1 VTPRGKERLNRLK
14 GPASILLSLAV
25 IALAGYGL
33 HHALRHVR
41 PEEVLAALRNLS
53 MHKIWLA
60 LLFCGGS
67 FLAIGTQEYFALKT
81 AGHPL
86 PYPKALFGGFLAQSI
101 GHQTGF
107 SVAIAGA
114 LRYRFY
120 STFGV
125 NWRQVVKTQAS
136 FTGTI
141 ALALCFQ
148 LSVGMIFHPALFD
161 HAIHLPHDLIR
172 AIGALLGIFA
182 CCVLALTARKKPVT
196 LFGESWGVPPT
207 RLVVAQVVCS
217 ILDLACL
224 AASAWVLLPDA
235 LGADYPTLLGIAV
248 ASLLLGILSAVPG
261 GLGVFE
267 SGALYLLAPPTDKL
281 TAATFGALLAFR
293 AIYYLLPL
301 LLGLIALGGLELW
314 RRARVRPNAVKPD
327 TGS

>member
-1 VTPRGKERLNRLK
+1 VNPRTKEQLHRLK
-14 GPASILLSLAV
+14 TPGSILLSLAV

-41 PEEVLAALRNLS
+41 AEEVFAALRNLS
-53 MHKIWLA
+53 MHKIGLA

-67 FLAIGTQEYFALKT
+67 FLAIGGQEYFALRT

-86 PYPKALFGGFLAQSI
+86 AFPKALFGGFLAQSI

-107 SVAIAGA
+107 SLAVGGA

-136 FTGTI
+136 FSGTV

-148 LSVGMIFHPALFD
+148 LCVALLLHPALME
-161 HAIHLPHDLIR
+161 HAIHLPPLVVR
-172 AIGALLGIFA
+172 GIGVVLGLFA
-182 CCVLALTARKKPVT
+182 CAVLALTARKRPVR

-207 RLVVAQVVCS
+207 GFVIAQVICS
-217 ILDLACL
+217 VVDLACL
-224 AASAWVLLPDA
+224 AASAWVLLPDQ
-235 LGADYPTLLGIAV
+235 LNADYPTLLGMAV
-248 ASLLLGILSAVPG
+248 ASLLLGIVSGVPG

-267 SGALYLLAPPTDKL
+267 SSALSLLAPREAL
-281 TAATFGALLAFR
+281 MAATFGALLAFR

-301 LLGLIALGGLELW
+301 LLGLVALGCLELW
-314 RRARVRPNAVKPD
+314 RRARVRPSPLPKPD
-327 TGS
+327 

>member
-1 VTPRGKERLNRLK
+1 VTPRRKEILHRLK

-41 PEEVLAALRNLS
+41 PQEVFAALRDLS
-53 MHKIWLA
+53 AHKIWLA

-67 FLAIGTQEYFALKT
+67 FLAIGSQEYFALKT

-86 PYPKALFGGFLAQSI
+86 RYPKALFGGFLAQSI

-107 SVAIAGA
+107 SVAVGGG
-114 LRYRFY
+114 LRYRYY
-120 STFGV
+120 SAFGV
-125 NWRQVVKTQAS
+125 NWRQVAKTQAS

-141 ALALCFQ
+141 TLALCFQ
-148 LSVGMIFHPALFD
+148 LAVAMLFHPALFD
-161 HAIHLPHDLIR
+161 HAIHLPHVLIQV
-172 AIGALLGIFA
+172 IGASLGVFA
-182 CCVLALTARKKPVT
+182 CAVLALTARKKPIR

-207 RLVVAQVVCS
+207 GFVVAQVICS
-217 ILDLACL
+217 VLDLACL
-224 AASAWVLLPDA
+224 AASAWVLLPGD

-248 ASLLLGILSAVPG
+248 ASLLLGIISSVPG
-261 GLGVFE
+261 GLGIFE
-267 SGALYLLAPPTDKL
+267 SSVLTLLAPNPWQ

-314 RRARVRPNAVKPD
+314 RRARVRPKPD
-327 TGS
+327 AGS

>member
-1 VTPRGKERLNRLK
+1 MNPRTKEQLHRLK
-14 GPASILLSLAV
+14 TPGSILLSLAV

-41 PEEVLAALRNLS
+41 PQEVFDALRNLS

-60 LLFCGGS
+60 VLFCGGS
-67 FLAIGTQEYFALKT
+67 FFAIGSQEYFALKT

-86 PYPKALFGGFLAQSI
+86 PFLKALFGGFLAQSI

-107 SVAIAGA
+107 SVAVGGG

-120 STFGV
+120 SGFGV
-125 NWRQVVKTQAS
+125 NWRQVAKTQAS
-136 FTGTI
+136 FSGTL

-148 LSVGMIFHPALFD
+148 LAVGMLLHPALFN
-161 HAIHLPHDLIR
+161 HAVAMPPALTR
-172 AIGALLGIFA
+172 GIGALLGLFA
-182 CCVLALTARKKPVT
+182 CAVLALTARKKPVM

-207 RLVVAQVVCS
+207 GFVVAQVVCS
-217 ILDLACL
+217 VLDLAFL
-224 AASAWVLLPDA
+224 AASAWILLPDQ

-248 ASLLLGILSAVPG
+248 ASLLLGIVSSVPG
-261 GLGVFE
+261 GLGIFE
-267 SGALYLLAPPTDKL
+267 SSVLTLLAPGYWL

-301 LLGLIALGGLELW
+301 SLGLIALGCLELW
-314 RRARVRPNAVKPD
+314 RRARIRPSAVPKSD
-327 TGS
+327 